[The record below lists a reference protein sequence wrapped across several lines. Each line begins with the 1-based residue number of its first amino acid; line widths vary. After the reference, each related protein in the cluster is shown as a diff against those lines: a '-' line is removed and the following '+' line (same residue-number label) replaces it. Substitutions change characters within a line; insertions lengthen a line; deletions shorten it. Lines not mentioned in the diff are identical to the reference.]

1 MSALKRFVLWD
12 YPRASWQYD
21 VIVAL
26 ILAFIFLTPH
36 DLFRDQPKP
45 ASVAMVR
52 DGYWIEAQQLAGIP
66 EAHMPARATSLVD
79 ARFKSHI
86 QIVSVE
92 PIYDDAEK
100 ELKGYLAFPK
110 Q

>member
-1 MSALKRFVLWD
+1 MSALKRFILWD
-12 YPRASWQYD
+12 YARASWQYD

-36 DLFRDQPKP
+36 DSFRDQPKA

-52 DGYWIEAQQLAGIP
+52 GGYWIEAQQMTGVP
-66 EAHMPARATSLVD
+66 EAAMPARATLLVD
-79 ARFKSHI
+79 ARYKSHI
-86 QIVSVE
+86 QISTVE
-92 PIYDDAEK
+92 PIYDEAEQ